1 MKFASLIAFA
11 SLNYAVHGN
20 KSCLGHDGYR
30 WTVVTLNAHDYKDPN
45 MDQMAVALMSSLH
58 PITKLRLILGDVTL
72 PMRRAIETAGLQR
85 RFPL

>member
-1 MKFASLIAFA
+1 MLSTETKAASATTAI
-11 SLNYAVHGN
+11 
-20 KSCLGHDGYR
+20 DGQ
-30 WTVVTLNAHDYKDPN
+30 WSVTLNAHDYKDPN
-45 MDQMAVALMSSLH
+45 MDQMAAALMSSLH

>member
-1 MKFASLIAFA
+1 
-11 SLNYAVHGN
+11 
-20 KSCLGHDGYR
+20 
-30 WTVVTLNAHDYKDPN
+30 